1 MNKLIKIEYRKL
13 AKSKVF
19 VVMLFLYV
27 VSITALL
34 FGVEAFINKVTS
46 NASQNSPIPIPSF
59 SLYSFPYI
67 WHNLT
72 YLTGFF
78 KLLPALIVMVFV
90 TAEYSHRTIRQH
102 IINGISREHFF
113 LQKVFFITAISL
125 IVTFTTVI
133 SALILGFLHT
143 DVMTFDVLWQ
153 KSVFVAALFLE
164 IFAYSSMAL
173 FFAVLL
179 RKSGLAIIAF
189 AIYTVI
195 AEPII
200 RFYLDDNIAAYFPMK
215 RIGSLIDTPNTA
227 LMKLF
232 GVNFRTYIEPSDVLV
247 TILYTLLFLG
257 ATYLLIK
264 KRDI

>member
-1 MNKLIKIEYRKL
+1 
-13 AKSKVF
+13 
-19 VVMLFLYV
+19 
-27 VSITALL
+27 
-34 FGVEAFINKVTS
+34 
-46 NASQNSPIPIPSF
+46 
-59 SLYSFPYI
+59 
-67 WHNLT
+67 
-72 YLTGFF
+72 
-78 KLLPALIVMVFV
+78 
-90 TAEYSHRTIRQH
+90 
-102 IINGISREHFF
+102 
-113 LQKVFFITAISL
+113 
-125 IVTFTTVI
+125 
-133 SALILGFLHT
+133 
-143 DVMTFDVLWQ
+143 MTFDVLWQ

>member
-13 AKSKVF
+13 AKSRVF
-19 VVMLFLYV
+19 IAMLLLYI
-27 VSITALL
+27 VSITAML

-72 YLTGFF
+72 YLSGFF

-102 IINGISREHFF
+102 IINGISREQFF
-113 LQKVFFITAISL
+113 LQKVFFITAIGL
-125 IVTFTTVI
+125 VVTFTTVF
-133 SALILGFLHT
+133 SALVLGFLHT
-143 DVMTFDVLWQ
+143 EVITFDIIWQ
-153 KSVFVAALFLE
+153 KTVFVAALFLE
-164 IFAYSSMAL
+164 IFAYSSIAL
-173 FFAVLL
+173 FFAVLM

-189 AIYTVI
+189 AIYSVI

-200 RFYLDDNIAAYFPMK
+200 RFYIDDDIAAYFPMK

-232 GVNFRTYIEPSDVLV
+232 GVNFRTYIEPSDVMITLV
-247 TILYTLLFLG
+247 YCFIFLG